1 VLSKEEE
8 EEEEEE
14 EVYIPKSHKENDAE
28 NLSLRSSTSLS
39 FSTPSYRF

>member
-8 EEEEEE
+8 GGGGGG
-14 EVYIPKSHKENDAE
+14 YIPKSHKENDAE
-28 NLSLRSSTSLS
+28 NLSLCPSTSLS